1 MRVPKFDKE
10 LTALNAICPYFTM
23 FPLQFPLAVIRRS
36 ARARELVFDPFCGR
50 GTTNFA
56 ARLLGIPTF
65 GIDSSPI
72 AVAATS
78 AKLVSSITPAE
89 IVSEAKSIL
98 KHRAHVDHP
107 RGAFWRMAY
116 RQLVLTDLCKL
127 RHELSRNCRSDVR
140 KALRGIV
147 LSALHGPL
155 KNDGSS
161 SYFSNQSPRTF
172 APKPR
177 YAVRFW
183 REKGFRAPDIS
194 VLQVISERAE
204 WYYGRLPSKVRHRVR
219 CGDARSRSFVRMVCG
234 DERPTL
240 ILTSPAYYGLRTY
253 VADQWLRNWF
263 LGGPAHV
270 DYSHGIQLTPRSPEL
285 FTADLKKVWQN
296 VADVSDDR
304 ARLVFRFGAINDRL
318 LDPRDVIYHSLQ
330 DTPWRLS
337 TIVDAGTAR
346 LGKRQS
352 DTFVRRPEAPI
363 VEFDAWACRI

>member
-1 MRVPKFDKE
+1 VPKVDKE
-10 LTALNAICPYFTM
+10 LTALNAVCPYFTM
-23 FPLQFPLAVIRRS
+23 FPLQFPLAVIGRS

-56 ARLLGIPTF
+56 ARLLGIPSF
-65 GIDSSPI
+65 GIDSSPV

-78 AKLVSSITPAE
+78 AKLVNSITPAE
-89 IVSEAKSIL
+89 IICEAKTIL
-98 KHRAHVDHP
+98 KDRAPVYNP
-107 RGAFWRMAY
+107 SGEFWRMAF
-116 RQLVLTDLCKL
+116 RPHVLIDLCKL
-127 RHELSRNCRSDVR
+127 RNELLHNCRSDVR

-155 KNDGSS
+155 KKDGGS

-172 APKPR
+172 APKPS

-183 REKGFRAPDIS
+183 REKGFRAPDVS
-194 VLQVISERAE
+194 VLQVIGERAE
-204 WYYGRLPSKVRHRVR
+204 RYYARLPSKVIHRVR
-219 CGDARSRSFVRMVCG
+219 RGDARSRSLVRTVCG

-253 VADQWLRNWF
+253 IPDQWLRNWF
-263 LGGPAHV
+263 LGGPPHV
-270 DYSHGIQLTPRSPEL
+270 DYSHGVQLTHRSLEL

-304 ARLVFRFGAINDRL
+304 ARLVFRFGAINNRL
-318 LDPRDVIYHSLQ
+318 LDPRDVIQQSLK
-330 DTPWRLS
+330 DTPWRLK

-363 VEFDAWACRI
+363 VEFDAWAYRI

>member
-1 MRVPKFDKE
+1 VPKFDNE

-23 FPLQFPLAVIRRS
+23 FPLQFPIAVIRRS
-36 ARARELVFDPFCGR
+36 AHARALVFDPFCGR

-78 AKLVSSITPAE
+78 AKLVNSITPAE
-89 IVSEAKSIL
+89 ILAEAKSIL
-98 KHRAHVDHP
+98 KRRAQVDYP
-107 RGAFWRMAY
+107 RGAFWHMAY
-116 RQLVLTDLCKL
+116 RPLVLADLCKL
-127 RHELSRNCRSDVR
+127 RNDLLRNCRSDVR

-147 LSALHGPL
+147 LGALHGPL
-155 KNDGSS
+155 KKDGSS

-172 APKPR
+172 APKPG

-183 REKGFRAPDIS
+183 RQKGFRAPDVS

-204 WYYGRLPSKVRHRVR
+204 RYYGRLPSKVRHRVR
-219 CGDARSRSFVRMVCG
+219 YGDARSRSFVRTVCG

-270 DYSHGIQLTPRSPEL
+270 DYSHGIQLTHRSLEL
-285 FTADLKKVWQN
+285 FIADLKKVWQN

-318 LDPRDVIYHSLQ
+318 LDPRDVIHQSLQ
-330 DTPWRLS
+330 DTPWRLR

-352 DTFVRRPEAPI
+352 DTFVRCPETPI
-363 VEFDAWACRI
+363 VEFDAWACRT

>member
-1 MRVPKFDKE
+1 VPKVDKE

-23 FPLQFPLAVIRRS
+23 FPLQFPLAVIHRS
-36 ARARELVFDPFCGR
+36 AQPRELVFDPFCGR

-56 ARLLGIPTF
+56 ARLLGVPTF

-78 AKLVSSITPAE
+78 AKLVSITPAE
-89 IVSEAKSIL
+89 IVFEAKSIL
-98 KHRAHVDHP
+98 EQRAQVDHP
-107 RGAFWRMAY
+107 RGVFWRMAY
-116 RQLVLTDLCKL
+116 RPRVLADLCKL
-127 RHELSRNCRSDVR
+127 RSELSRSCRSDAR
-140 KALRGIV
+140 RALRGVV
-147 LSALHGPL
+147 LGALHGPL
-155 KNDGSS
+155 KKDGSS

-183 REKGFRAPDIS
+183 REKGFRAPDVS
-194 VLQVISERAE
+194 VLQVISERSQ
-204 WYYGRLPSKVRHRVR
+204 WYYDRLPSKVRHRVR
-219 CGDARSRSFVRMVCG
+219 CGDARSRSFVRTVCG
-234 DERPTL
+234 DQRPTL

-270 DYSHGIQLTPRSPEL
+270 DYSYGVQLTHRGLDL
-285 FTADLKKVWQN
+285 FIADLKKVWRN
-296 VADVSDDR
+296 VAEVSDDR

-318 LDPRDVIYHSLQ
+318 LDPRDVIHQSLR
-330 DTPWRLS
+330 DTPWRLR

-346 LGKRQS
+346 LGKRQL
-352 DTFVRRPEAPI
+352 DTFVPSPEAPI
-363 VEFDAWACRI
+363 VEFDAWACRE

>member
-1 MRVPKFDKE
+1 MWPGKLIPTRALASVGSGAKGKRVPKVDRQ
-10 LTALNAICPYFTM
+10 LMALNAICPYFTM

-72 AVAATS
+72 AIAATL
-78 AKLVSSITPAE
+78 AKLVNSITPAE
-89 IVSEAKSIL
+89 IVSETKSIL
-98 KHRAHVDHP
+98 KHRAQVDYP
-107 RGAFWRMAY
+107 QGAFWRMAY
-116 RQLVLTDLCKL
+116 RPLVLTDLCKL
-127 RHELSRNCRSDVR
+127 RHELFRNCRSDVR

-147 LSALHGPL
+147 LGALHGPL
-155 KNDGSS
+155 KKDGGS

-183 REKGFRAPDIS
+183 RDKGFRAPDVS

-219 CGDARSRSFVRMVCG
+219 RGDARSRSFVRTVCG
-234 DERPTL
+234 DDRPTL

-263 LGGPAHV
+263 LGGPPHV
-270 DYSHGIQLTPRSPEL
+270 DYSYGIQLTHSSLEL
-285 FTADLKKVWQN
+285 FIADLKKVWQN
-296 VADVSDDR
+296 VADVSDDLLVLFSAL
-304 ARLVFRFGAINDRL
+304 AR
-318 LDPRDVIYHSLQ
+318 
-330 DTPWRLS
+330 
-337 TIVDAGTAR
+337 
-346 LGKRQS
+346 
-352 DTFVRRPEAPI
+352 
-363 VEFDAWACRI
+363 

>member
-1 MRVPKFDKE
+1 
-10 LTALNAICPYFTM
+10 M
-23 FPLQFPLAVIRRS
+23 FPLQFPLAVMRRS

-78 AKLVSSITPAE
+78 AKLVNSITPAE

-98 KHRAHVDHP
+98 KHRARVDYP

-116 RQLVLTDLCKL
+116 RPLVLTDLCKL
-127 RHELSRNCRSDVR
+127 RNELLRNCRNDVR

-147 LSALHGPL
+147 LGALHGPL
-155 KNDGSS
+155 KKDGGS

-183 REKGFRAPDIS
+183 REKGFRAPDVS
-194 VLQVISERAE
+194 VLQVINERAE

-253 VADQWLRNWF
+253 VADQWLRNWL
-263 LGGPAHV
+263 LGGPPHV
-270 DYSHGIQLTPRSPEL
+270 DYSYGIQLTHSSLEL
-285 FTADLKKVWQN
+285 FIADLKKVWQN

-318 LDPRDVIYHSLQ
+318 LDPRDVIYQSLQ
-330 DTPWRLS
+330 DTPWRLR

-352 DTFVRRPEAPI
+352 DTFVRYPGAPI